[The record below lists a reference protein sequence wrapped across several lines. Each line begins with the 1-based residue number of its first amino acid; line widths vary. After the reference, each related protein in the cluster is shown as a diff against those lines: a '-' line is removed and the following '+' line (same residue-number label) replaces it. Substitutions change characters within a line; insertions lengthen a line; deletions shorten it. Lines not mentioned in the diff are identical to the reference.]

1 MGLAKAMIYHCKGN
15 SLEKMLL
22 LQDND
27 YLVSAIDDMTAKH
40 IEWLRDTVGS
50 DRLWLD
56 SGGFSLFRKES
67 KLGKDSPEFKKECES
82 VRKKFLRLLQVG
94 GFKMCFELD
103 NEYFRKDDDLLS
115 PKNYLRDE
123 VKAITGYYPVPVFKI
138 HQGFQYW
145 KDLCDSP
152 LYPILSIGGLAQG
165 RQWHLYREELS
176 RMMKYARDNGKY
188 VHLLGCSNVETTRYV
203 MPDSVDHSIYR
214 FAINIARARENYVR
228 KVREGIITPPPEVY
242 ESAGEDLSGRIPL
255 KYLGQ
260 DMVVFAFADA
270 RARQFLYEKQN
281 EDVIE

>member
-1 MGLAKAMIYHCKGN
+1 MGLAGAMIYHCKGN

-27 YLVSAIDDMTAKH
+27 YLVSTIYMTAKN

-82 VRKKFLRLLQVG
+82 MRKKFLRLLQVG

-123 VKAITGYYPVPVFKI
+123 VKAITGYYPVPVFKM

-152 LYPILSIGGLAQG
+152 LYPILSIGGVG
-165 RQWHLYREELS
+165 S
-176 RMMKYARDNGKY
+176 RTPMAFISR
-188 VHLLGCSNVETTRYV
+188 RII
-203 MPDSVDHSIYR
+203 PDD
-214 FAINIARARENYVR
+214 EVR
-228 KVREGIITPPPEVY
+228 PG
-242 ESAGEDLSGRIPL
+242 
-255 KYLGQ
+255 
-260 DMVVFAFADA
+260 
-270 RARQFLYEKQN
+270 
-281 EDVIE
+281 